1 MSLASFSAGLYRPYL
16 QATSGL
22 GQGRT
27 LLSIIYGGP
36 RAGAGSA
43 VRIYNF
49 YKQLP
54 DPIKS
59 NFLLNLKKNAVFLR
73 KDSVGTYNLHAFN

>member
-1 MSLASFSAGLYRPYL
+1 MSQASFSSGLYRPYL
-16 QATSGL
+16 QPITGL

-27 LLSIIYGGP
+27 LGSIIYGGP

-49 YKQLP
+49 YNKLP
-54 DPIKS
+54 EPYKS
-59 NFLLNLKKNAVFLR
+59 KFLVNLKNNATVLG
-73 KDSVGTYNLHAFN
+73 KGTGTYSLYSF

>member
-1 MSLASFSAGLYRPYL
+1 MSQLSLSSGLYRPYL
-16 QATSGL
+16 QPMTGL

-27 LLSIIYGGP
+27 LGTIIYGGP

-49 YKQLP
+49 YSNMP
-54 DPIKS
+54 EPYKS
-59 NFLLNLKKNAVFLR
+59 IFLSNLKKNATVLG
-73 KDSVGTYNLHAFN
+73 KGTGTYTLYSF